1 MNVIHDFCVDA
12 VVTGATIFTEYF
24 SEKGVSTDRIKSNDS
39 DLDKKLSWS
48 SVIKNSNILTRLNRD
63 F

>member
-1 MNVIHDFCVDA
+1 VDA
-12 VVTGATIFTEYF
+12 VVIGATIFTEYF